1 MPRPDDAT
9 IGALRAKQADPTDTI
24 SDLFQMSIL
33 RPLRQTACVLLGCG
47 LPLVIPSAA
56 RATEDTAITAVASKA
71 SPDYVRTKRADG
83 SYQPETYAFGPGG
96 FWGGMHDDSIDKL
109 KFIDVARI
117 VAGPLAA
124 QNYLP
129 TKDPDKT
136 TLLIMVYWGLTTVPA
151 PLSASA
157 AFANVQTAQTNL
169 QMALQERPPI
179 PAAIL
184 AARDQ
189 LAFAQEALRSENRV
203 RDQTDLENAKI
214 LGYGAELE
222 AIARFEQTPFQY
234 LRDELIEELEGN
246 RYFVV
251 LMAYD
256 FQLMWKQKKHKLLW
270 ETRFSIRQIHN
281 DFDKQLEA
289 MAEHASQYFGQDTQ
303 GLIRKPIPEGNVKVG
318 DLKVLGVEPEK
329 K

>member
-1 MPRPDDAT
+1 
-9 IGALRAKQADPTDTI
+9 
-24 SDLFQMSIL
+24 MSIL
-33 RPLRQTACVLLGCG
+33 RPLRKTSCVLLGCG
-47 LPLVIPSAA
+47 LPLVIQPAA
-56 RATEDTAITAVASKA
+56 RATEDTAITAVASRA
-71 SPDYVRTKRADG
+71 SPDYVRARRADG
-83 SYQPETYAFGPGG
+83 SYQPEAYAFGPGG

-109 KFIDVARI
+109 KFIDVART

-129 TKDPDKT
+129 TKDPNETK
-136 TLLIMVYWGLTTVPA
+136 LLIMVYWGLTTVP
-151 PLSASA
+151 PPVSTSP
-157 AFANVQTAQTNL
+157 AFANVQIAQTNL

-179 PAAIL
+179 PAVIL

-189 LAFAQEALRSENRV
+189 LAFAQEALQSENRQ
-203 RDQTDLENAKI
+203 RDRTDFQNAGM
-214 LGYGAELE
+214 LGYDDALE
-222 AIARFEQTPFQY
+222 TAGRFEQTPFQY

-256 FQLMWKQKKHKLLW
+256 FQLLWRQKKHKLLW

-289 MAEHASQYFGQDTQ
+289 MAENASQYFGQDTK
-303 GLIRKPIPEGNVKVG
+303 GLIRKPLPEGNVKVG
-318 DLKVLGVEPEK
+318 ELKVLGIEPEK

>member
-1 MPRPDDAT
+1 MT
-9 IGALRAKQADPTDTI
+9 
-24 SDLFQMSIL
+24 IL
-33 RPLRQTACVLLGCG
+33 RLLRKTVCLLLGCG
-47 LPLVIPSAA
+47 LPLVIQSAA
-56 RATEDTAITAVASKA
+56 GATEDTAITAVASKA
-71 SPDYVRTKRADG
+71 SPDYIRTKRADG

-109 KFIDVARI
+109 KFIDVARTI
-117 VAGPLAA
+117 AGPLAA

-129 TKDPDKT
+129 TKDPDKA

-151 PLSASA
+151 PISTSP
-157 AFANVQTAQTNL
+157 AFVNVQMAQTNL
-169 QMALQERPPI
+169 QMALNEKPPN
-179 PAAIL
+179 PALIL

-189 LAFAQEALRSENRV
+189 LAFAQEALQSENRQ
-203 RDQTDLENAKI
+203 RDQTDWQNAEI

-222 AIARFEQTPFQY
+222 ATEGFEQTPFQHI
-234 LRDELIEELEGN
+234 RGELIEELEGN

-270 ETRFSIRQIHN
+270 ETRFSIRQHRN
-281 DFDKQLEA
+281 DFDEQLAA
-289 MAEHASQYFGQDTQ
+289 MADYASRYFGQDTQ
-303 GLIRKPIPEGNVKVG
+303 GVIRTPLREGKVTLG
-318 DLKVLGVEPEK
+318 EPKVLGVEPEK

>member
-1 MPRPDDAT
+1 M
-9 IGALRAKQADPTDTI
+9 
-24 SDLFQMSIL
+24 
-33 RPLRQTACVLLGCG
+33 LLACG
-47 LPLVIPSAA
+47 LPLVIQSAA
-56 RATEDTAITAVASKA
+56 RATEDAAITAVASKA
-71 SPDYVRTKRADG
+71 SPDYARTKRDDG
-83 SYQPETYAFGPGG
+83 SYPPETYAFGPGG

-109 KFIDVARI
+109 KFIDVART

-129 TKDPDKT
+129 AKDPNETK
-136 TLLIMVYWGLTTVPA
+136 LLIMVYWGLTTVP
-151 PLSASA
+151 PPVSTSP
-157 AFANVQTAQTNL
+157 AFANVQIAQTNL

-179 PAAIL
+179 PAVIL

-189 LAFAQEALRSENRV
+189 LAFAQEALQSENRQ
-203 RDQTDLENAKI
+203 RDRTDWQNAGMIGYDAGLETA
-214 LGYGAELE
+214 G
-222 AIARFEQTPFQY
+222 RFEQTPPQY
-234 LRDELIEELEGN
+234 RRDDLIEELEGN

-270 ETRFSIRQIHN
+270 ETRFSIRQLHN

-289 MAEHASQYFGQDTQ
+289 MAENASQYFGQDTK
-303 GLIRKPIPEGNVKVG
+303 GLIRKPLPEGNVKVG
-318 DLKVLGVEPEK
+318 ELKVLGIEPEK

>member
-1 MPRPDDAT
+1 
-9 IGALRAKQADPTDTI
+9 
-24 SDLFQMSIL
+24 MSIL
-33 RPLRQTACVLLGCG
+33 RLLRKTVCVLLGCG
-47 LPLVIPSAA
+47 FPLVIQSAA

-96 FWGGMHDDSIDKL
+96 FWGGMPDDSIDKL
-109 KFIDVARI
+109 KFIDVARTI
-117 VAGPLAA
+117 AGPLAA

-129 TKDPDKT
+129 AKDPNKT
-136 TLLIMVYWGLTTVPA
+136 KLLIMVYWGLTTVPA
-151 PLSASA
+151 PISTSP
-157 AFANVQTAQTNL
+157 AFVNVQTAQTNL
-169 QMALQERPPI
+169 QMALNERPPNQ
-179 PAAIL
+179 ALIL

-203 RDQTDLENAKI
+203 RDQTDLENARI

-222 AIARFEQTPFQY
+222 TTGRFEQTPFQY

-270 ETRFSIRQIHN
+270 ETRFSIRQRHN
-281 DFDKQLEA
+281 DFDKQLAA
-289 MAEHASQYFGQDTQ
+289 MTEYAAQYFGQDTQ
-303 GLIRKPIPEGNVKVG
+303 RLIRKPLPEGKVKVG
-318 DLKVLGVEPEK
+318 ELKVLGIEPEK